1 MSSAVGVGTMAFF
14 CCQNSAAWS
23 LMLQRQHKPLV
34 DLLSQLRPQ
43 YNNSKGKLLPAST
56 SRYAASCST
65 PCTSSSTTGNER
77 RKDGP
82 TGDLFVTSSNEAVDE
97 TASRTISAAEIRV
110 GNLASIRRTFGPND
124 NAQALLLCGGS
135 SLARHASFDPTYARA
150 KTWIRSHA
158 IGPAVVEP
166 ILIQGLVAALI
177 EAAFPQRVPLS
188 QQMTYHRPLI
198 VGVEMEATVTVTQ
211 IEKNASAST
220 IDTASIDESVARSP
234 GDGVQVTLHAEC
246 KRVRDDTCVAEG
258 THQIWIPDT

>member
-1 MSSAVGVGTMAFF
+1 MAFF
-14 CCQNSAAWS
+14 CHQHNTAWS
-23 LMLQRQHKPLV
+23 FLLLRQHKPLV
-34 DLLSQLRPQ
+34 DLLLSQLRPH
-43 YNNSKGKLLPAST
+43 SKGKLLPATST
-56 SRYAASCST
+56 RN
-65 PCTSSSTTGNER
+65 TSSSIPSTNIVNER

-82 TGDLFVTSSNEAVDE
+82 TGDLFVTSTNEAADE
-97 TASRTISAAEIRV
+97 TSRTINAAEIRV

-150 KTWIRSHA
+150 RTWIRSHA

-198 VGVEMEATVTVTQ
+198 VGVETEATVTVAQ
-211 IEKNASAST
+211 IERNTST
-220 IDTASIDESVARSP
+220 IDTASNDESVARIP
-234 GDGVQVTLHAEC
+234 GDGVQVTLRAEC